1 MVVWQLAKRRQGTHK
16 QKYRHEVAFSSKKIY
31 RQKGLGKARHKD
43 RRAPLFIRG
52 GHVFPKKPRDYSF
65 KMNRRVRHLALRM
78 ALTTKYL
85 QSKLIIVEKFKIK
98 EPKTKVAASMLN
110 GINVRK
116 DSGTFMLVDGWKVD
130 ESFERA
136 SWNLNYVNYVS
147 AKALNVYDILRSEKL
162 IISAKTL
169 DIIKHRWRKYDPYHQ
184 EIDLSQIKSV

>member
-1 MVVWQLAKRRQGTHK
+1 MVIWQLAKRRQGTHK

-65 KMNRRVRHLALRM
+65 KLNRRVRHLALRM

-85 QSKLIIVEKFKIK
+85 QSKLIILNQIEIEK
-98 EPKTKVAASMLN
+98 PKTKLASQLLA
-110 GINVRK
+110 GIKVNNK
-116 DSGTFMLVDGWKVD
+116 GGPFMVVDGKRVNPD
-130 ESFERA
+130 FERA

-147 AKALNVYDILRSEKL
+147 VNALNVYDILRNEKL
-162 IISAKTL
+162 IITQKSL
-169 DIIKHRWRKYDPYHQ
+169 DLIKERWAKYDPYHQ
-184 EIDLSQIKSV
+184 KKEVELK